1 VEEEVRTIDSKVGI
15 ETLVVVQVEPTKTIG
30 E

>member
-1 VEEEVRTIDSKVGI
+1 VEEEVRTIDSKVGVKP
-15 ETLVVVQVEPTKTIG
+15 LVVVQVEPTDTVV